1 MKPKIVE
8 ISDLRKPDDGSDHIW
23 ESTGDDPAFL
33 ITFSCFRDRYVLV
46 SIEALDGNID
56 PRIYLNEG
64 VGFREANSIALS
76 SGQAFLITADIGHY
90 GSICSFRVDPAS
102 FDTRFRFRVQS
113 FSSAQ
118 AMQNCIERETSTNIS
133 YQQIALG
140 QIPRFWKTFSRI
152 FKSKRRRS
160 QVERYAEANY
170 RLASKTPNINSM
182 HLSGIWISVIVPVYN
197 APPRYLDDL
206 LRSFESQ
213 NDKSAQLILSDD
225 GSTSPETQRWFQS
238 QKHRENVLLIVNGS
252 NGGIAAATNTGM
264 RAAKGTWIA
273 FLDHDDVIA
282 PYALKMMRQALEQN
296 PTAEFLYSDEL
307 IVDDNLRITG
317 ALLKPAYDPILLDG
331 VNYINHFSVY
341 RRSRLEEINYL
352 REGFDG
358 SQDYDLLLRYL
369 EGISQE
375 YILHL
380 PYPAY
385 WWRRNGKTFSC
396 TFLDKATE
404 NARRALDERFTRMG
418 QQAYAGPALTDT
430 LHRITF
436 SAPPQGWPKISVI
449 IPNRNSYAL
458 LSQILGDLF
467 QKTDYPDMEVLII
480 DNGSTD
486 EDVVALYERYASERA
501 DFSFHISDEEFNFS
515 RAVNKGITLA
525 TGEHFLLLNNDIEV
539 IEPGW
544 LKEMVSC
551 LAYEKTGIVGAKLL
565 YPNNK
570 VQHAGV
576 IAGFGG
582 LAGHW
587 YLNKSANYGGPMNRL
602 HVRNSMTCVTA
613 AAMLISGD
621 CARSIGEWDEENF
634 VIAYN
639 DVDYCLRA
647 FKMGF
652 RTIWTPFACL
662 YHHESASRG
671 SDMEGEKR
679 KRFEREKNNLRRIH
693 QTGDFSDP
701 VLNPAY
707 SRNKSDPDLVAPSSI
722 AMARTFWPAT

>member
-1 MKPKIVE
+1 MKLKVVE
-8 ISDLRKPDDGSDHIW
+8 IGDLRKVNDGSDHIW

-33 ITFSCFRDRYVLV
+33 ITFPCFRDPYILI
-46 SIEALDGNID
+46 SIEALDEEID
-56 PRIYLNEG
+56 PRVYLNNG
-64 VGFREANSIALS
+64 AGFREADSIAFS
-76 SGQAFLITADIGHY
+76 SGQAFLITADIGLC
-90 GSICSFRVDPAS
+90 GSICSLRVDPAA
-102 FDTRFRFRVQS
+102 FVTRFRFRVQS
-113 FSSAQ
+113 FSSAL
-118 AMQNCIERETSTNIS
+118 AMQGCVISATNANLS
-133 YQQIALG
+133 CQKIALG
-140 QIPRFWKTFSRI
+140 KIPRFWRTFSGI
-152 FKSKRRRS
+152 FKSKRKRS
-160 QVERYAEANY
+160 RVGRYAEANY
-170 RLASKTPNINSM
+170 RLASKTPKIATKHFSD
-182 HLSGIWISVIVPVYN
+182 IWISIVVPVYN

-213 NDKSAQLILSDD
+213 NDKNAELILSDD
-225 GSTSPETQRWFQS
+225 GSTSPETQRWFES
-238 QKHRENVLLIVNGS
+238 QKNRENVLLIINGC
-252 NGGIAAATNTGM
+252 NRGIAAATNTGL

-282 PYALKMMRQALEQN
+282 PYALRMMRQALEQN
-296 PTAEFLYSDEL
+296 PTARFLYTDEL
-307 IVDDNLRITG
+307 IVDDNLLITG

-341 RRSRLEEINYL
+341 RRSRLKEINYI

-369 EGISQE
+369 EGIPQE
-375 YILHL
+375 HILHL

-396 TFLDKATE
+396 TFLDKATA
-404 NARRALDERFTRMG
+404 NARRALAERFSRKG
-418 QQAYAGPALTDT
+418 QQVYAGPALTDT

-436 SAPPQGWPKISVI
+436 SPPPQGWPKISVI

-458 LSQILGDLF
+458 LSKILGDLF
-467 QKTDYPDMEVLII
+467 QNTDYPDMEVIII

-486 EDVVALYERYASERA
+486 QDVISLYDHYASERA
-501 DFSFHISDEEFNFS
+501 NFSFYISDEEFNFS
-515 RAVNKGITLA
+515 RAVNKGMRQA
-525 TGEHFLLLNNDIEV
+525 TGEHFLLLNNDIQV

-551 LAYEKTGIVGAKLL
+551 LAYERTGIVGAKLL

-587 YLNKSANYGGPMNRL
+587 YLNNSADYGGPMNRL
-602 HVRNSMTCVTA
+602 HVRNSLTCVTA
-613 AAMLISGD
+613 ALMLISGD
-621 CARSIGEWDEENF
+621 CAKTIGAWDEENF

-647 FKMGF
+647 YKAGF

-671 SDMEGEKR
+671 SDMVGEKR
-679 KRFEREKNNLRRIH
+679 ARFEREKNNLRRIH
-693 QTGDFSDP
+693 STSDFSDP
-701 VLNPAY
+701 ALNPAY
-707 SRNKSDPDLVAPSSI
+707 GRNKSDPDLIVPSFI
-722 AMARTFWPAT
+722 AAARTFWPAS